1 MSNQLAL
8 QSFDDLARAA
18 EAVAAS
24 KLFGVTTPEQA
35 IALFL
40 VAQSEGRHPAS
51 AAKEYHIIKGRPSL
65 RADAILARFQTA
77 GGSVRWGER
86 TDASV
91 SATFSHPQGGDVE
104 VRWTLEDA
112 KRAGLAG
119 GESWKKYP
127 RHLLSARVISEG
139 VRLCY
144 APVVAGVYTP
154 EEVEQF
160 DTPIPAAALPV
171 QVAQK
176 PLFAK
181 PIISKPAAL
190 PALPA
195 VEALAEPAPA
205 QVAGKVTI
213 PSPDQ
218 DIRRSLLV
226 ERLYVL
232 CDQSGI
238 SDDDV
243 WAFLRHKGVVKNE
256 AYLQDFS
263 VKLLARLIEQIDVV
277 VAFAKGG
284 GQ

>member
-1 MSNQLAL
+1 MSQLAL

-65 RADAILARFQTA
+65 RSDAILARFQTA

-160 DTPIPAAALPV
+160 DAPIPAAPV
-171 QVAQK
+171 QAAK
-176 PLFAK
+176 PVFAK
-181 PIISKPAAL
+181 PIISKPAPAAL
-190 PALPA
+190 PALPV
-195 VEALAEPAPA
+195 VEALAEPASA
-205 QVAGKVTI
+205 QAAGKVTI

-218 DIRRSLLV
+218 DIRGSLLV
-226 ERLYVL
+226 ERLYSL
-232 CDQSGI
+232 CDQRGI

-243 WAFLRHKGVVKNE
+243 WAFLRHKGAVKNE

-263 VKLLARLIEQIDVV
+263 AKLLARLIDQIDAV

>member
-65 RADAILARFQTA
+65 RADAILARFQSA

-160 DTPIPAAALPV
+160 DAPIPAASPV
-171 QVAQK
+171 QVTK
-176 PLFAK
+176 PVFPK
-181 PIISKPAAL
+181 PVISKPAAL
-190 PALPA
+190 PAA
-195 VEALAEPAPA
+195 AAEVVAEPAP
-205 QVAGKVTI
+205 VKTDGKVII
-213 PSPDQ
+213 PHAEQ
-218 DIRRSLLV
+218 DRSALV
-226 ERLYVL
+226 EHLYVL
-232 CDQSGI
+232 CDHRNI

-243 WAFLRHKGVVKNE
+243 WAFLRAKGAVKNE

-263 VKLLARLIEQIDVV
+263 PKLLARLIEQIDTVA
-277 VAFAKGG
+277 AFARGG

>member
-65 RADAILARFQTA
+65 RSDAILARFQTA

-160 DTPIPAAALPV
+160 DSPV
-171 QVAQK
+171 SAPVAQPK
-176 PLFAK
+176 PVFAK
-181 PIISKPAAL
+181 PVISR

-195 VEALAEPAPA
+195 A
-205 QVAGKVTI
+205 QVVAELAPVSAPVSAPKPAIPAGEE
-213 PSPDQ
+213 D
-218 DIRRSLLV
+218 RAA
-226 ERLYVL
+226 
-232 CDQSGI
+232 G
-238 SDDDV
+238 
-243 WAFLRHKGVVKNE
+243 F
-256 AYLQDFS
+256 
-263 VKLLARLIEQIDVV
+263 
-277 VAFAKGG
+277 
-284 GQ
+284 